1 MKHNCNYYQLKI
13 NRKKNFIYIKQWY
26 KIRDYSDIDCGHLIQ
41 AHMTK
46 PTGGNIRERII
57 GIQAHVVKKDND
69 IYMYLR
75 STYIRARAHVS

>member
-1 MKHNCNYYQLKI
+1 
-13 NRKKNFIYIKQWY
+13 
-26 KIRDYSDIDCGHLIQ
+26 
-41 AHMTK
+41 MTK

-57 GIQAHVVKKDND
+57 GIQAHVVNKDND